1 MAKVILFP
9 LERATSRLSVSSRK
23 LHSQFVAHCH
33 RHEVF
38 DETIIYRAWVRV
50 NRRFSQY
57 DVQRVAKVLPFRT
70 ITTDPSH

>member
-38 DETIIYRAWVRV
+38 DEAIIYRAWVRV
-50 NRRFSQY
+50 NRRFS
-57 DVQRVAKVLPFRT
+57 QRVAKVLPFRT